1 MKGKTIAYVADF
13 RTTAENL
20 TLQQSTHDSRTQ
32 RENLM
37 NVTIFLCFCLFH
49 FSIHKVESKIK
60 TSKCHFENHPLL
72 SASLHPLMIKYKYHG
87 AINY

>member
-37 NVTIFLCFCLFH
+37 NVTIFLCFLFVSSFNSH
-49 FSIHKVESKIK
+49 SKMEK
-60 TSKCHFENHPLL
+60 FKHQNDPLL
-72 SASLHPLMIKYKYHG
+72 SAP
-87 AINY
+87 AND